1 MSKNEG
7 SNFYNYKGFH
17 SIVLMAICDSN
28 YCFSYVHIGAY
39 GKDNH
44 ASIFGDTAVFQ
55 AFENNV
61 LNLPG
66 EEEILTH
73 SLPYVLVS
81 DEIFPLKPWLM
92 KPYPAR
98 NLTEE
103 KRVYNYRLSRA
114 RRTIENTFGILSA
127 KWRIFRKPIRASVD
141 TVEAIT
147 KARVCLHN
155 YLKQTDNAGYTPDG
169 FVDSE
174 CCNTGSME
182 GSWGSVVGNQQCAV
196 TSIGSN
202 NFTQEAKDIREK
214 LLAYFNSTERSIP
227 WQLGHV
233 MHTGAM
239 LNLT

>member
-1 MSKNEG
+1 
-7 SNFYNYKGFH
+7 
-17 SIVLMAICDSN
+17 MAICDSN
-28 YCFSYVHIGAY
+28 NCFSYVHIGAY

-81 DEIFPLKPWLM
+81 DEIFLLKPWLM
-92 KPYPAR
+92 KTYPAR

-103 KRVYNYRLSRA
+103 KTVYNYRMSRA
-114 RRTIENTFGILSA
+114 RRTIENTFGVMSA
-127 KWRIFRKPIRASVD
+127 KWRISRKPIRASVD

-202 NFTQEAKDIREK
+202 NFT
-214 LLAYFNSTERSIP
+214 
-227 WQLGHV
+227 
-233 MHTGAM
+233 
-239 LNLT
+239 